1 MALLPDNMELP
12 RARCAVHESML
23 AGTRSLIMD
32 NGVLTLS
39 LLPQFGA
46 RLCSLFYR
54 PANLE
59 LLATEFI
66 RDAHNGLHVHGGWC
80 AAFPSLLADGE
91 IISHIG
97 WDAEIVENTPE
108 SAVVRA
114 WCLVDQVSSMREG
127 RVRMTPATIL
137 VERFIRLQAG
147 KPEVLVEEVLTNRT
161 VQPIGATW
169 SGVISLRAQAGDRVV
184 LPVESVEIQRGIG
197 PSGNELDF
205 GLLVTTPYQAMARD
219 LREGWLGFRLSRAPV
234 DVRLTFPR
242 DLLPHAVIGA
252 QRDANRPAE
261 DVIRLQPLATPGPTA
276 DDTRGGALVLP
287 ARQPL
292 SLPLRLE
299 VGSGILTGGDWSRP
313 GLQLAELITA
323 QRVPAGR
330 AALWRV
336 GRTALML
343 KTSRYLAALMPEI
356 TTQSLLT
363 PEDLPTADLLLFGVT
378 PANEALARLAHRTSS
393 RFIGPAQLRQHLLE
407 LGIGEDRSVA
417 ISPGAVS
424 ISRRW
429 ACWPPPRAM
438 KILTSNSVFSCRRI
452 ICSATIPAIPSS
464 SANSAPSANSF
475 IRNSSSCPSTACRWA
490 MPSSPP
496 SSCNRAWSSRWAT
509 NRPSTI
515 SPNAAVRNT
524 CPSPPAFS
532 PRPKAPSSTAGA
544 CIRWWRGSNPGGPCN
559 YPIYP
564 AYLKPET

>member
-417 ISPGAVS
+417 ISPGA
-424 ISRRW
+424 R
-429 ACWPPPRAM
+429 
-438 KILTSNSVFSCRRI
+438 FD
-452 ICSATIPAIPSS
+452 IPALGVLATPARNENPDEQLGFLVQADHLLCYHPGNTQFLGEFGPIGEQFHPQLVFLPLDGMSLGDAVLAAKLLQPRLVIPLGDEQTEHDF
-464 SANSAPSANSF
+464 AERCRAQHMSF
-475 IRNSSSCPSTACRWA
+475 
-490 MPSSPP
+490 
-496 SSCNRAWSSRWAT
+496 AT
-509 NRPSTI
+509 RILSQ
-515 SPNAAVRNT
+515 AEG
-524 CPSPPAFS
+524 AFFDGWRLH
-532 PRPKAPSSTAGA
+532 PLVAG
-544 CIRWWRGSNPGGPCN
+544 
-559 YPIYP
+559 
-564 AYLKPET
+564 E